1 MQVLLLLNR
10 IFGCKTRQ
18 NQVYYILNKI
28 LKEVDGEYT
37 YSLTG

>member
-1 MQVLLLLNR
+1 MQVLLFESNLRLQN
-10 IFGCKTRQ
+10 KTKPS
-18 NQVYYILNKI
+18 ILNKI

>member
-10 IFGCKTRQ
+10 IFGCKTKTKPS
-18 NQVYYILNKI
+18 ILNKI